1 MSTTADDQPPRSA
14 WWAKILFSLASVG
27 LLLVLLL
34 VTFLAIC
41 GSMPTVVS
49 ALEQSLSTPKAL
61 PNYVKIT
68 LAAAGLVTFLLP
80 VIFMV
85 VAALRKWVTWR
96 FLAIS
101 WAALTPVLVWLSW
114 DEPAILHPLPVE
126 EFSPVFPGAEESYRV
141 LMEYSKQHPSDE
153 AKASAKLELKV
164 KYFASSPGKGEQW
177 VEYIRKN
184 REALEADWAALAPQR
199 AWLERLAAFERI
211 GDLTPSDLA
220 ADIPTFQI
228 WRSLSQRYCAQATLL
243 ALDGRRDEACA
254 LLAPMLAAGR
264 KLQPS
269 ARTLIRA
276 MIGSVVERQCVET
289 ALFIFDQGEV
299 SPAAR
304 AKLAAALGEVNTPAM
319 ARRLVLIE
327 YAVFAPTISRMRLG
341 DLLSANQLKPVA
353 PLVRGPLN
361 FLSALLINP
370 NATVNLHGRY
380 IYALADCAEK
390 REIGRF
396 RALREA
402 HVGAFGREMGMK
414 NLGGRLSVW
423 IGTPAYDKI
432 VENYW
437 KLADLRE
444 TLGQRLN

>member
-1 MSTTADDQPPRSA
+1 MSTTADTQPVRSVWWTRIPR
-14 WWAKILFSLASVG
+14 SLASAG
-27 LLLVLLL
+27 LLLALLL
-34 VTFLAIC
+34 ITFLAIC
-41 GSMPTVVS
+41 GTMPTVVS
-49 ALEQSLSTPKAL
+49 ALEQLLSSSKQL

-68 LAAAGLVTFLLP
+68 LAVAGLVTFLLP

-85 VAALRKWVTWR
+85 VAARRKWVTWR

-101 WAALTPVLVWLSW
+101 WAAVTPVLVWLSW

-153 AKASAKLELKV
+153 AKAFAKLELKV

-289 ALFIFDQGEV
+289 ALFIFGQGEV

-304 AKLAAALGEVNTPAM
+304 AKLAAALGEVNAPAM

-380 IYALADCAEK
+380 IYALADCAER

-402 HVGAFGREMGMK
+402 HVGAFGRELGMK